1 MSTPPENCRWGKAC
15 LLWLSLHKLFLYVII
30 AQYHYILCILVKLSL
45 FDIRDI
51 LRLTSLLETT
61 QWNTIRALS
70 TWAGKGVRHFGIV
83 EKGEGMVKTWFFF
96 KGEEYRALIMTTL
109 VSRFPGPCPAH
120 VFYIHS
126 DPVQSPTPLQNG
138 VCFTI
143 SQMRRIGSIKTVPAR
158 FQNW

>member
-1 MSTPPENCRWGKAC
+1 MSTPPENFRWGTAC
-15 LLWLSLHKLFLYVII
+15 LLWLSPHKLFLYVII

-61 QWNTIRALS
+61 RWDTIRALS
-70 TWAGKGVRHFGIV
+70 TWAGEGSKALWIV
-83 EKGEGMVKTWFFF
+83 EKGEGMVKTGFFF
-96 KGEEYRALIMTTL
+96 KEEEYRALIMNTL
-109 VSRFPGPCPAH
+109 VSRLPGPCPAH

-158 FQNW
+158 SKNW